1 MKNKLYRKG
10 LVFGIVILFIGT
22 YMVPGI
28 GGKHGSSKDYED
40 SPIITSGV
48 SNSATLSLHTFDK
61 TVEKQKNNVE
71 IPADAANE
79 INIMLEELKQK
90 IVNEPMSDETKALKI
105 EFVNL
110 LDKYDLLPNGLSKD
124 YVLSLLNPSWLS
136 SKQKIPRVRPIFPVL
151 RNFVS
156 RILSV
161 FSNLQQFFKMR
172 FGKTSSQDIIRDVL
186 PTTQYSQTASAIFC
200 SMGSGGRGS
209 VLPLF
214 LLPRPRGI
222 AVWSATEGVTAVAE
236 LLSPV
241 GAGFGAEGAQSGL
254 ALGFIGLG
262 LTFAFPGNIV
272 YGFFGYALF
281 TSVSADNIV
290 FFPPNE
296 APVISDENPV
306 DGTWDVPLSFS
317 KLSFR
322 INDPEGKL
330 MSYTVTT
337 DPDIGS
343 GSGILKTNGVYSVP
357 VSGLEGLTEYTWHIQ
372 VSDDK
377 VTTVKDFTFTT
388 EPVAPV
394 VSNPSPKDGSRHIS
408 VELDHLS
415 FTLKDFQGDYMDY
428 TIETYPDI
436 GSGSGFGVEDGV
448 YTLLI
453 NHLESETEYTWYVN
467 VTDGNHWTY
476 QKFTFRTR
484 VDPGLWWDESWS
496 YRKYLGLDD
505 ASSDYQMV
513 LQVWKEDGHDN
524 QESGIIDCENHC
536 NEDFSDIRFVTFDGV
551 KCNYWIE
558 KTGINSGDHYANI
571 WVKTPSTGDEQ
582 LYLYYGNPEAF
593 DESDGSSTFV
603 FFDDFDSYQ
612 DGETDPGDWSIK
624 TCSFETSCSVICDKN
639 NAYSGKCLIVR
650 GRDATSSSPKDEY
663 SVAKNEINL
672 EFDTYEI
679 QVYMKP
685 DNHRP
690 EEWGYVRIDGNILIS
705 KNNWGDWWKGTAIF
719 SEDVIDIELVC
730 RFNQLWNG
738 QIDIYFDNL
747 FIRKYQTNEPSWSYF
762 GEEEHSP

>member
-1 MKNKLYRKG
+1 MKYKFYKKG
-10 LVFGIVILFIGT
+10 LVLGIVILFIGACI
-22 YMVPGI
+22 VPGI
-28 GGKHGSSKDYED
+28 GGTYGSSKDIEEN
-40 SPIITSGV
+40 PVTTIEV

-61 TVEKQKNNVE
+61 TVEKQKKDVE
-71 IPADAANE
+71 ISTDAANE
-79 INIMLEELKQK
+79 INSMLEELKQK
-90 IVNEPMSDETKALKI
+90 IVFEPLSDETKALKI
-105 EFVNL
+105 EFVDL
-110 LDKYDLLPNGLSKD
+110 LDKYDLIPSGLSKD
-124 YVLSLLNPSWLS
+124 YVLSLLNPSWNNN
-136 SKQKIPRVRPIFPVL
+136 KQKTLRLRPIFPVL

-156 RILSV
+156 RILGV
-161 FSNLQQFFKMR
+161 FESLQQFFKMR
-172 FGKTSSQDIIRDVL
+172 FGKTTRQEIIGDVL
-186 PTTQYSQTASAIFC
+186 PTSPYSHTATAVFC
-200 SMGSGGRGS
+200 SMGSGGQGAM
-209 VLPLF
+209 LPLF

-222 AVWSATEGVTAVAE
+222 AVWSATEGITAAAE

-241 GAGFGAEGAQSGL
+241 GAGFRAEGAQSGL
-254 ALGFIGLG
+254 VLGFIGLG

-281 TSVSADNIV
+281 TSVSADNIE

-296 APVISDENPV
+296 APIISNENPA
-306 DGTWDVPLSFS
+306 DGTLNVPMSLSE
-317 KLSFR
+317 LSFR
-322 INDPEGKL
+322 ISDPEGKL
-330 MSYTVTT
+330 MSYSVTT

-343 GSGILKTNGVYSVP
+343 GSGILKPNGVYSVP
-357 VSGLEGLTEYTWHIQ
+357 VSGLKGDTEYTWN
-372 VSDDK
+372 VRVTDDQLITEK
-377 VTTVKDFTFTT
+377 QLSFTT
-388 EPVAPV
+388 EPSAPV
-394 VSNPSPKDGSRHIS
+394 VLNPSPKDGSRHIS

-436 GSGSGFGVEDGV
+436 GSGNGFGVEDGV

-453 NHLESETEYTWYVN
+453 NNLESETEYTWYVN

-484 VDPGLWWDESWS
+484 VDPGPWWDESWP

-505 ASSDYQMV
+505 VSSDYQMV
-513 LQVWKEDGHDN
+513 IQVWKEDGHDN

-571 WVKTPSTGDEQ
+571 WVKTPSSGDEQ
-582 LYLYYGNPEAF
+582 LYLYYGNPEVF
-593 DESDGSSTFV
+593 NESDGSSTFV
-603 FFDDFDSYQ
+603 FFEDFDSYQ
-612 DGETDPGDWSIK
+612 DGETNPGDWSIK

-639 NAYSGKCLIVR
+639 NSYSRKCLIVR
-650 GRDATSSSPKDEY
+650 GRDATSNSPKDEY
-663 SVAKNEINL
+663 SVAKNDINL

-685 DNHRP
+685 KHHRP

-705 KNNWGDWWKGTAIF
+705 KNNWDDWWKGSAIF
-719 SEDVIDIELVC
+719 SDDVIDIELVC
-730 RFNQLWNG
+730 RYNQLYNG

-747 FIRKYQTNEPSWSYF
+747 FIKKYQTNEPSWSYF